1 MKSLT
6 PKEEELIEAIR
17 NFKASKGWMENPT
30 EFELQL
36 RSLRLDAAEDG
47 V

>member
-17 NFKASKGWMENPT
+17 NFKDSQGWMENPT
-30 EFELQL
+30 EFEYYIL
-36 RSLRLDAAEDG
+36 SLVYEQMG

>member
-1 MKSLT
+1 MTSLT
-6 PKEEELIEAIR
+6 PKEEEELIEAIR

-30 EFELQL
+30 EFEYYILGL
-36 RSLRLDAAEDG
+36 VYELMG

>member
-1 MKSLT
+1 MKKLSK
-6 PKEEELIEAIR
+6 KEKDLIEAIR

-30 EFELQL
+30 EFEYYILGL
-36 RSLRLDAAEDG
+36 VYELMG